1 MEQPNI
7 RSLGD
12 HFVQNLGYTNADM
25 TRMLRMFNGYLEPF
39 KQASDRYE
47 RIGTDEH

>member
-7 RSLGD
+7 VSLGRRFTHD
-12 HFVQNLGYTNADM
+12 FGCDNRDM
-25 TRMLRMFNGYLEPF
+25 KRMLRGFNGYLEPF

-47 RIGTDEH
+47 RAESQ